1 MGGSSVS
8 RLGGTMA
15 QSCEACKHGAQP
27 IKQREQVGRLV
38 VRRQSEDLHSLD
50 RGRGFRCFAPRAAKA
65 GESVAAGTA
74 GRFCDTEEARQQR
87 ASELVG
93 QGCVTTG
100 NSSCDSVA
108 TGERIACDGEG
119 VQAVVI
125 EFRHAEVSTNRPLC
139 FDRVLTGTS
148 SANRPRSRRPP
159 SNTNTD
165 TDSLTVWHPPARD
178 VTNHEPP
185 PAPPESK

>member
-50 RGRGFRCFAPRAAKA
+50 RGRGFRCFAARAAKA

-74 GRFCDTEEARQQR
+74 GRFCDT
-87 ASELVG
+87 SH
-93 QGCVTTG
+93 G
-100 NSSCDSVA
+100 N
-108 TGERIACDGEG
+108 
-119 VQAVVI
+119 
-125 EFRHAEVSTNRPLC
+125 EFREPAALTPTTLEHELGPGLAHGLAS
-139 FDRVLTGTS
+139 TGT
-148 SANRPRSRRPP
+148 RC
-159 SNTNTD
+159 D
-165 TDSLTVWHPPARD
+165 
-178 VTNHEPP
+178 
-185 PAPPESK
+185 ES